1 MVVHNF
7 YVVRVSVVPDK
18 AHTILIVNPDAVLA
32 FAAVLQSLEPVSR
45 RTAQERKRF
54 GAVQLL
60 QLSLCNRLKAFELTG
75 AFSVEKQR
83 CCFVFERL
91 NHGLILY
98 QPTLNAT
105 RYSAIDP

>member
-1 MVVHNF
+1 VVVHNF

-54 GAVQLL
+54 GASQKEAGPFPFKHGHSVVDRIAYWL
-60 QLSLCNRLKAFELTG
+60 QQKF
-75 AFSVEKQR
+75 
-83 CCFVFERL
+83 
-91 NHGLILY
+91 
-98 QPTLNAT
+98 
-105 RYSAIDP
+105 